1 VKYTTNTHPI
11 ISTLLGIPALLVL
24 ALVLAACTNAEAPA
38 PDVGDM
44 TLNLSTR
51 TAETDLGTL
60 QAERVEHSYVGPLN
74 DGQAIG
80 IAFLD
85 DVGGGVRQDAGQSV
99 VVYLYQRQNLAVLI
113 GDLDADGTATL
124 TSGDLSDFDATVDL
138 RMEGD
143 AVTGTATFLDEQ
155 AISFTA
161 PAASGGA
168 GVYWARGTDANPDVS
183 ADWVVLPDER
193 QWGCICA
200 PPGFSPCCQMQR

>member
-1 VKYTTNTHPI
+1 M
-11 ISTLLGIPALLVL
+11 
-24 ALVLAACTNAEAPA
+24 EAQPGRRM
-38 PDVGDM
+38 VF
-44 TLNLSTR
+44 
-51 TAETDLGTL
+51 
-60 QAERVEHSYVGPLN
+60 QIHYVGPLN
-74 DGQAIG
+74 EGQAIG

-85 DVGGGVRQDAGQSV
+85 DVGGEVRQDAGQSV

-113 GDLDADGTATL
+113 GELDADGTATL

-138 RMEGD
+138 RMESD

-155 AISFTA
+155 ATPFTC
-161 PAASGGA
+161 PAASGVA
-168 GVYWARGTDANPDVS
+168 GVYWAHGTDANPDVS